1 MANHRTFLLISF
13 PLGLE
18 KPPTKPF
25 PRSTRPGAGDVSF
38 SEWHSPG
45 SGVVHASRRRVPDR
59 QHFNYFGACKSSG
72 ATPLSNRL
80 SVRVGG
86 CACGFHINLSLPSFN
101 LLKPA
106 IIQSIIHKQSRSRS
120 RNGKTKANGRSN
132 APMGDFVFCASAK
145 LFLEYRCPGRR
156 RWSESSDLL
165 AVAMF
170 LESLQREPN
179 SARWGFKTLA
189 V

>member
-1 MANHRTFLLISF
+1 M
-13 PLGLE
+13 
-18 KPPTKPF
+18 
-25 PRSTRPGAGDVSF
+25 
-38 SEWHSPG
+38 
-45 SGVVHASRRRVPDR
+45 VHASRRRVPDR

-120 RNGKTKANGRSN
+120 RNGKPRQMGGATHPWEILCSVQVRSFSWN
-132 APMGDFVFCASAK
+132 TAARDGED
-145 LFLEYRCPGRR
+145 GRR
-156 RWSESSDLL
+156 AQTCWLWLCSWRACNANRTVPDGASRLWRFSEKEKIGQI
-165 AVAMF
+165 VF
-170 LESLQREPN
+170 Q
-179 SARWGFKTLA
+179 F
-189 V
+189 VIY